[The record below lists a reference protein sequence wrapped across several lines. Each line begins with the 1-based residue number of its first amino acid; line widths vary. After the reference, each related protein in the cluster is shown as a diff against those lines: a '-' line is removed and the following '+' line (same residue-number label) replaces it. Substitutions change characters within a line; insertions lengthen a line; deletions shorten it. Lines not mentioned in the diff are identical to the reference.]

1 MKDNINLIYPA
12 VLTNIITILLF
23 LNSKLND
30 RYLLFVMIIGQL
42 ILISGNIFNNEK
54 LIELSHILFTLTI
67 IIGSVYFYEKH
78 NLVFIGILL
87 SILFITRYLY
97 NDECLFHLNSDNYR
111 FDFIENYFDWD
122 WVNILKMIFIYLV
135 YRLWNL

>member
-1 MKDNINLIYPA
+1 MEDNINLIYPA

-23 LNSKLND
+23 LNSKLHD
-30 RYLLFVMIIGQL
+30 RYLLFIMIIGQL

-54 LIELSHILFTLTI
+54 LIELSHILFIILI
-67 IIGSVYFYEKH
+67 IIGSYYLKQKQ
-78 NLVFIGILL
+78 NLYFIGVLL
-87 SILFITRYLY
+87 SILFITRNLY
-97 NDECLFHLNSDNYR
+97 GDKCLFHLNSNNYR

-122 WVNILKMIFIYLV
+122 WVNILKMIFIYLI

>member
-23 LNSKLND
+23 LNSKLHD